1 MGCFCPGPAPGRTS
15 THTLFIHVCKMAA
28 LCGLVTLLELGPEE
42 PSRDGEARRGQRRDL
57 RLFRFQEVS
66 V

>member
-1 MGCFCPGPAPGRTS
+1 
-15 THTLFIHVCKMAA
+15 MAA